1 MGICPLNA
9 VPPYTRLR
17 SKMLP
22 KRDILCQRWPM
33 DIAGQTGDV
42 IIRMAQGS
50 DAYAI
55 AQIYAY
61 HVLNGT
67 ASFDIVPRTS
77 AETEKKIGDILS
89 KGWPF
94 LIAERDNRILGYAYA
109 TAFRDRP
116 AYGFTCE
123 DSIYV
128 DPDFMRQGVGV
139 KLLRALMVQ
148 ATQCGFR
155 QMVAVIGGAEP
166 ASVKLHS
173 KLGFTQ
179 SGRMRSVGRKFG
191 RWLDSVYMQAEL
203 GEADRAVPARDPA

>member
-1 MGICPLNA
+1 
-9 VPPYTRLR
+9 
-17 SKMLP
+17 
-22 KRDILCQRWPM
+22 M
-33 DIAGQTGDV
+33 DNAGQTGD
-42 IIRMAQGS
+42 ILIPMAQGS
-50 DAYAI
+50 DADAI

-67 ASFDIVPRTS
+67 ASFDIVPRSS
-77 AETEKKIGDILS
+77 AETEQKIADILS

-94 LIAERDNRILGYAYA
+94 LIAERDNRILGYAYV

-116 AYGFTCE
+116 AYGFTCK

-128 DPDFMRQGVGV
+128 DPDFMGQGVGV

-203 GEADRAVPARDPA
+203 GDADRAVPAREPA

>member
-1 MGICPLNA
+1 
-9 VPPYTRLR
+9 
-17 SKMLP
+17 
-22 KRDILCQRWPM
+22 M
-33 DIAGQTGDV
+33 DIAGQTDDV
-42 IIRMAQGS
+42 MIRMAQGS
-50 DAYAI
+50 DADAI

-77 AETEKKIGDILS
+77 AETEQKIGDILS

-94 LIAERDNRILGYAYA
+94 LVAERDNRILGYAYA

-128 DPDFMRQGVGV
+128 DPDFMGQGVGV

-203 GEADRAVPARDPA
+203 GDADRAVPAREPA

>member
-1 MGICPLNA
+1 
-9 VPPYTRLR
+9 
-17 SKMLP
+17 
-22 KRDILCQRWPM
+22 M
-33 DIAGQTGDV
+33 DNAGQTADV
-42 IIRMAQGS
+42 MIRMAQGS
-50 DAYAI
+50 DADAI

-67 ASFDIVPRTS
+67 ASFDIVPRSS
-77 AETEKKIGDILS
+77 AETEQKIADILS

-94 LIAERDNRILGYAYA
+94 LIAERDNRILGYAYV

-128 DPDFMRQGVGV
+128 DPDFMGQGVGV

-203 GEADRAVPARDPA
+203 GDADRAVPAREPA

>member
-1 MGICPLNA
+1 
-9 VPPYTRLR
+9 
-17 SKMLP
+17 
-22 KRDILCQRWPM
+22 M
-33 DIAGQTGDV
+33 DIAGQTDDV
-42 IIRMAQGS
+42 MIRMAQGS
-50 DAYAI
+50 DADAI

-61 HVLNGT
+61 HVINGT

-77 AETEKKIGDILS
+77 AETEQKIGDILS

-94 LIAERDNRILGYAYA
+94 LVAERDNRILGYAYA

-128 DPDFMRQGVGV
+128 DTDFMGQGVGV

-203 GEADRAVPARDPA
+203 GDADRAVPTREPA

>member
-1 MGICPLNA
+1 
-9 VPPYTRLR
+9 
-17 SKMLP
+17 
-22 KRDILCQRWPM
+22 M
-33 DIAGQTGDV
+33 DIAGQTDDV
-42 IIRMAQGS
+42 MIRMAQGS
-50 DAYAI
+50 DADAI

-61 HVLNGT
+61 HVINGT

-77 AETEKKIGDILS
+77 AETEQKIGDILS

-94 LIAERDNRILGYAYA
+94 LVAERDNRILGYAYA

-128 DPDFMRQGVGV
+128 DTDFMGQGVGV

-166 ASVKLHS
+166 ASLKLHS

-203 GEADRAVPARDPA
+203 GEADRAVPAREPA

>member
-1 MGICPLNA
+1 
-9 VPPYTRLR
+9 
-17 SKMLP
+17 
-22 KRDILCQRWPM
+22 M
-33 DIAGQTGDV
+33 DIAGQTDDV
-42 IIRMAQGS
+42 MIRMAQGS
-50 DAYAI
+50 DADAI

-77 AETEKKIGDILS
+77 AETEQKIADILS

-94 LIAERDNRILGYAYA
+94 LIAERDNRILGYAYV

-128 DPDFMRQGVGV
+128 DPDFMGQGVGV

-155 QMVAVIGGAEP
+155 QMVAVIGVAEP
-166 ASVKLHS
+166 VSVKLHS

-203 GEADRAVPARDPA
+203 GDADRAVAAREPA

>member
-1 MGICPLNA
+1 
-9 VPPYTRLR
+9 
-17 SKMLP
+17 
-22 KRDILCQRWPM
+22 M
-33 DIAGQTGDV
+33 DIAGQTDDV
-42 IIRMAQGS
+42 MIRMAQGS
-50 DAYAI
+50 DADAI

-67 ASFDIVPRTS
+67 ASFDIVPRSS
-77 AETEKKIGDILS
+77 AETEQKIGDILS

-94 LIAERDNRILGYAYA
+94 LVAERDNRILGYAYA

-128 DPDFMRQGVGV
+128 DTDFMGQGVGV

-203 GEADRAVPARDPA
+203 GEADRAVPAREPA

>member
-1 MGICPLNA
+1 
-9 VPPYTRLR
+9 
-17 SKMLP
+17 
-22 KRDILCQRWPM
+22 M

-42 IIRMAQGS
+42 MIRMAQGS
-50 DAYAI
+50 DADAI

-77 AETEKKIGDILS
+77 VETEQKIADILS

-94 LIAERDNRILGYAYA
+94 LIAERDNRVLGYAYA

-128 DPDFMRQGVGV
+128 DPDFVGQGVGA

-148 ATQCGFR
+148 ATQC
-155 QMVAVIGGAEP
+155 
-166 ASVKLHS
+166 S

-203 GEADRAVPARDPA
+203 GEADRAVPAREPA

>member
-1 MGICPLNA
+1 
-9 VPPYTRLR
+9 
-17 SKMLP
+17 
-22 KRDILCQRWPM
+22 M
-33 DIAGQTGDV
+33 DIAGQTDDV
-42 IIRMAQGS
+42 MIRMAQGS
-50 DAYAI
+50 DADAI

-77 AETEKKIGDILS
+77 VETEQKIADILS

-128 DPDFMRQGVGV
+128 DPD
-139 KLLRALMVQ
+139 LW
-148 ATQCGFR
+148 
-155 QMVAVIGGAEP
+155 
-166 ASVKLHS
+166 
-173 KLGFTQ
+173 
-179 SGRMRSVGRKFG
+179 GRV
-191 RWLDSVYMQAEL
+191 WV
-203 GEADRAVPARDPA
+203 

>member
-1 MGICPLNA
+1 
-9 VPPYTRLR
+9 
-17 SKMLP
+17 
-22 KRDILCQRWPM
+22 M
-33 DIAGQTGDV
+33 DNAGQTGDV
-42 IIRMAQGS
+42 MIRMAQGS
-50 DAYAI
+50 DADAI
-55 AQIYAY
+55 AQIYAN

-67 ASFDIVPRTS
+67 ASFDIVPRSS
-77 AETEKKIGDILS
+77 AETEQKIADILS

-94 LIAERDNRILGYAYA
+94 LIAERDNRILGYAYV

-128 DPDFMRQGVGV
+128 DPDFMGQGVGV

-203 GEADRAVPARDPA
+203 GDADRAVPAREPA

>member
-1 MGICPLNA
+1 
-9 VPPYTRLR
+9 
-17 SKMLP
+17 
-22 KRDILCQRWPM
+22 M
-33 DIAGQTGDV
+33 DIAGQTDDV
-42 IIRMAQGS
+42 MIRMAQGS
-50 DAYAI
+50 DADAI

-61 HVLNGT
+61 HVINGT

-77 AETEKKIGDILS
+77 AETEQKIGDILS

-94 LIAERDNRILGYAYA
+94 LVAERDNRILGYAYA

-128 DPDFMRQGVGV
+128 DTDFMGQGVGV

-203 GEADRAVPARDPA
+203 GEADRAVPAREPA

>member
-1 MGICPLNA
+1 
-9 VPPYTRLR
+9 
-17 SKMLP
+17 
-22 KRDILCQRWPM
+22 M

-42 IIRMAQGS
+42 MIRMAQGS
-50 DAYAI
+50 DADAI

-77 AETEKKIGDILS
+77 VETEQKIADILS

-109 TAFRDRP
+109 TVFRDRP

-128 DPDFMRQGVGV
+128 DPDFVGQGVGA

-203 GEADRAVPARDPA
+203 GEADRAVPAREPA